1 MPARILVVDDE
12 PALCELA
19 REWFESLGCDVRCV
33 HSGSQAV
40 AALEQG
46 EYELLF
52 SDVIMPDGMDG
63 LMLAGEVNRRWPKVK
78 VLLASG
84 YAKGLTEYQDLPWPL
99 LNKPYRKADLARE
112 IRSLVASE

>member
-1 MPARILVVDDE
+1 M
-12 PALCELA
+12 
-19 REWFESLGCDVRCV
+19 
-33 HSGSQAV
+33 
-40 AALEQG
+40 
-46 EYELLF
+46 LF
-52 SDVIMPDGMDG
+52 RS
-63 LMLAGEVNRRWPKVK
+63 PKVK